1 MTLVAVKTMREVRVC
16 VVMIY
21 AADMLV
27 LALDSQPHN
36 GRSHT
41 SICTKYMQVIR
52 VHPCRS
58 LPINFHHYL
67 ASVFLTCTHHLPG
80 EKPQKHPLP
89 LPAGKS
95 DVPRHAATTAFS
107 QHTAVD
113 GIRFVQ
119 LITLEPATGNPSKVG
134 INRYPI
140 GTMFVYMI
148 CTYTFTLK
156 IN

>member
-1 MTLVAVKTMREVRVC
+1 MCGHDILCCGHACFAVGFPTAQWSVARFNMHQITCK
-16 VVMIY
+16 
-21 AADMLV
+21 
-27 LALDSQPHN
+27 S
-36 GRSHT
+36 
-41 SICTKYMQVIR
+41 VIR
-52 VHPCRS
+52 IHPCRS
-58 LPINFHHYL
+58 LQINFPHYL
-67 ASVFLTCTHHLPG
+67 ASVFSTCTHHLLG
-80 EKPQKHPLP
+80 EKPSKHPLP

-148 CTYTFTLK
+148 CTILYLYIYLK
-156 IN
+156 NQLKM